1 MHLPPVIEFS
11 DLVDFCESFFFINN
25 IPEPTCVTSTMKS
38 LIDAAL
44 TSNQER
50 FSTSRVLQFGLSDH
64 NLMYV
69 VRKNKLLRPKPR
81 FAKCCSLKRF
91 DQELFCLI
99 SKRFPGELLLVIILQ
114 TMCEL
119 IGVPCTRIFS
129 INMPG

>member
-1 MHLPPVIEFS
+1 MIYLIFVR
-11 DLVDFCESFFFINN
+11 VFFFINN

-38 LIDAAL
+38 LNIDAAL

-64 NLMYV
+64 NLIYV

-81 FAKCCSLKRF
+81 FAKYCSLKRF

-99 SKRFPGELLLVIILQ
+99 SKRFPGELLFVIILQ

>member
-1 MHLPPVIEFS
+1 MIEFS
-11 DLVDFCESFFFINN
+11 DLVDFCESFFCINN

-64 NLMYV
+64 NLIYV

-81 FAKCCSLKRF
+81 FAKCCSLRF
-91 DQELFCLI
+91 DQELFCLF
-99 SKRFPGELLLVIILQ
+99 SRRFPGELLLVIILQ
-114 TMCEL
+114 TMCEP